1 MANAG
6 LNTWVHDVYSGTGTA
21 GGLGG
26 FVYVRDS
33 VLAGSNP
40 DSECAACHQP
50 EIWIDNAFSGPLDD
64 TLVAPPSAVVH
75 GVSCDVCHKVADID
89 ESKLNF
95 PGIYP
100 GVVTFAQPEGPS
112 PAQVQYGVLGDVDFA
127 IPSVIRASYQ
137 PEVVAEVC
145 AACHQDKNDPD
156 GDGDFEEPNGVI
168 SEPTYHEWADS
179 PYGDPQSPQYATCVD
194 CHMPPSGATAVCSV
208 LVPPLVRDPATI
220 RTHAIRGTT
229 PEFLENAVDLALQ
242 AQVVG
247 GTLEVEVDITNSAT
261 GHHVP
266 TGVTIRNMILLIE
279 AWRHGDDP
287 ATDPLPHTGAQLVHP
302 LGGVGDPAQGY
313 YAGLPGK
320 LYAKVNH
327 DAAMASPAFFTDA
340 TGIVFDS
347 RIPALATDSTSYT
360 FTLPPLG
367 GTIHVRA
374 RLIYRRSWR
383 ALVDA
388 KGWAYDGHG
397 NPLADVAP
405 PHFGHLMEI
414 AETTVVVPGPGV
426 PVLSASGGAVLALLL
441 AAVPLV
447 GRWRRWWTGRVG

>member
-1 MANAG
+1 VVGVIGSLATTAGAAQVSGVVREQGTLLPISGAIVSLQATAYRTTTLGDGSYALDVPAGSGQVIVAAHKGHYNASIVVGAPASGADIVLDAVPMGSDPSYALVAPSTCGACHPLQLLQWTGTPMANAG

-127 IPSVIRASYQ
+127 IPSVMRASYQ

-242 AQVVG
+242 AQG
-247 GTLEVEVDITNSAT
+247 GRRHPRGGG
-261 GHHVP
+261 GHHQLRDRAP
-266 TGVTIRNMILLIE
+266 R
-279 AWRHGDDP
+279 ADRRDDP
-287 ATDPLPHTGAQLVHP
+287 
-302 LGGVGDPAQGY
+302 
-313 YAGLPGK
+313 K
-320 LYAKVNH
+320 H
-327 DAAMASPAFFTDA
+327 DS
-340 TGIVFDS
+340 
-347 RIPALATDSTSYT
+347 
-360 FTLPPLG
+360 
-367 GTIHVRA
+367 
-374 RLIYRRSWR
+374 
-383 ALVDA
+383 VD
-388 KGWAYDGHG
+388 
-397 NPLADVAP
+397 
-405 PHFGHLMEI
+405 
-414 AETTVVVPGPGV
+414 
-426 PVLSASGGAVLALLL
+426 
-441 AAVPLV
+441 
-447 GRWRRWWTGRVG
+447 